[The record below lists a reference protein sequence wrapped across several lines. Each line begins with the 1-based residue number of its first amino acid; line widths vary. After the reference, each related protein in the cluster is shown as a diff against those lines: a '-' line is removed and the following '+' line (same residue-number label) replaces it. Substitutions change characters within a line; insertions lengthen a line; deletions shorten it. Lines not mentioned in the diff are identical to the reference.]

1 MPLAWVR
8 TPGLELLPHIPDR
21 PGRQNVDLPQPVA
34 VGRDLL
40 VKIKAIAVN
49 PVDYKIRQN
58 VSPAITGA
66 TIIATASR
74 ESSAAWVRELYRAAG
89 SFWQDCPDR
98 RPPSVDATKLK
109 LKGRSLRHGPV
120 RTCL

>member
-1 MPLAWVR
+1 M
-8 TPGLELLPHIPDR
+8 
-21 PGRQNVDLPQPVA
+21 
-34 VGRDLL
+34 

-74 ESSAAWVRELYRAAG
+74 ESSAAWVRELYRAACP
-89 SFWQDCPDR
+89 FWQDCPDQ
-98 RPPSVDATKLK
+98 RPAVPRCNQVEAEE
-109 LKGRSLRHGPV
+109 PV
-120 RTCL
+120 PPPRPCPDLPVASSRFAL